1 MWKKP
6 KDGSQS
12 NMELFDQIGNIELKV
27 RQLIKKIERLTT
39 ENTKLLAERKA
50 LKETLATQQADTT
63 IFKEKITQVKKQ
75 FEEEKGDND
84 SKKIER
90 YLGEINQCMEW
101 MMEQE

>member
-1 MWKKP
+1 
-6 KDGSQS
+6 
-12 NMELFDQIGNIELKV
+12 MELFDQIGNIELKV

-50 LKETLATQQADTT
+50 LKETLATQQADIT

-75 FEEEKGDND
+75 FEEDKGGSD
-84 SKKIER
+84 SEKIER

-101 MMEQE
+101 MIEQK